1 MPSRRHSILK
11 VCVTTPMRGRPADDH
26 WMVTSPL
33 DTAQELHWRL
43 SHYMR
48 ELTLQRDNAVIAA
61 DRLNVALSSRSRD
74 YIRTVAIFAATQGL
88 LAAGAMASKV
98 LFPKVIGGL
107 PRHGVAR
114 LAATTSE

>member
-1 MPSRRHSILK
+1 MTLKAHSATLQAGGPRVRLPWYAAWGSAEPRFFMPSRRHSILK

-61 DRLNVALSSRSRD
+61 DRFER
-74 YIRTVAIFAATQGL
+74 RTEFEE
-88 LAAGAMASKV
+88 
-98 LFPKVIGGL
+98 P
-107 PRHGVAR
+107 
-114 LAATTSE
+114 